1 MKKITLIACSFLLA
15 ASASLAQKYAIIDTR
30 YILDKMPDYSKAQKQ
45 LDGIAADWQK
55 DIETKQ
61 LALDKMYK
69 DFEAEQVMLSDDLK
83 KKREDQ
89 LFLKEKEMRDLQRQ
103 RFGFEGD
110 LFKKRQELIKPIQ
123 DKVYN
128 AVQKISVQ
136 RGYDFVLD
144 KSEGITIIFADPKLD
159 KSEDVLKELGV
170 RN

>member
-1 MKKITLIACSFLLA
+1 MKKNLIMVCCLLMIGLFA
-15 ASASLAQKYAIIDTR
+15 AAQKYAIIDTR
-30 YILDKMPDYSKAQKQ
+30 YILDKIPEYEKAQKQ

-55 DIETKQ
+55 DIDSRQ
-61 LALDKMYK
+61 VALDKMYK
-69 DFEAEQVMLSDDLK
+69 DYEAEQVMLSDDLK

-89 LFLKEKEMRDLQRQ
+89 LFLREKELRDLQRQ

-110 LFKKRQELIKPIQ
+110 LFKKRQELVKPIQ

-128 AVQKISVQ
+128 AVQKISSA